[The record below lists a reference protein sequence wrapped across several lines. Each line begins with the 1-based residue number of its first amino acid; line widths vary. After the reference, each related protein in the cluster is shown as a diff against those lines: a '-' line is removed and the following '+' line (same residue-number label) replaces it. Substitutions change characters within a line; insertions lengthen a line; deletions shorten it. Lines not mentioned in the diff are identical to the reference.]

1 MNPTSPASR
10 TEAEDLPAPLTQPA
24 PRRAVV
30 QAKDLTLTSAR
41 GTVYGPVSLHVR
53 EGDLV
58 VLQGPQGSGRSSLLL
73 TLAGRMNPDRDTR
86 QLTVL
91 GHELPRGRR
100 AVQQLSAVAGFDA
113 IDRLDESVTVAD
125 TLRERLT
132 WRWHTPDGDGVTL
145 DVAAFLADR
154 GDTVRYVRNLLA
166 RTSSRPANVGC
177 FGLHEWAMVYRQGDA
192 TRHPLP
198 LRLGARGTD
207 EVVESH
213 PVRCSHFDAFRFFTP
228 EAAPLNRLQ
237 PTRENQPELEQP
249 GCLHANMD
257 LFKWAEKLGPAVP
270 GALLL
275 DCFELARD
283 VRYLDMQAS
292 PYDVSSYGL
301 PAVAIETP
309 GGKAEY
315 SDRQRGFAERASALR
330 ERLVAVCD
338 DVLSTIR

>member
-1 MNPTSPASR
+1 MTAADRTTSRAHPL
-10 TEAEDLPAPLTQPA
+10 EAAQW
-24 PRRAVV
+24 
-30 QAKDLTLTSAR
+30 
-41 GTVYGPVSLHVR
+41 R
-53 EGDLV
+53 EALAAH
-58 VLQGPQGSGRSSLLL
+58 
-73 TLAGRMNPDRDTR
+73 AGRADELTAVFRERRDRGEKHAVEDFLFTYYAAR
-86 QLTVL
+86 PARLRRWHPGVGATL
-91 GHELPRGRR
+91 LPG
-100 AVQQLSAVAGFDA
+100 SAAD
-113 IDRLDESVTVAD
+113 DVTEV
-125 TLRERLT
+125 RERLT
-132 WRWHTPDGDGVTL
+132 WRWHAPDDDGVTL

-207 EVVESH
+207 EVVETH

-309 GGKAEY
+309 EGKAEY
-315 SDRQRGFAERASALR
+315 STRQRGFADRASALR
-330 ERLVAVCD
+330 EQIVAVCD
-338 DVLSTIR
+338 DVLGTIL